1 MIKPVRAALYARAG
15 SALAWLARKDGKR
28 LGRRPH
34 RITEDD
40 LGRVAHRSQRDAAKA
55 LNVPRSVLQRARLAR
70 KRTRQQASFAPDLRV
85 SVERDSVAF

>member
-1 MIKPVRAALYARAG
+1 MMIKPVRAAGTA
-15 SALAWLARKDGKR
+15 SSR
-28 LGRRPH
+28 L
-34 RITEDD
+34 D

-55 LNVPRSVLQRARLAR
+55 LNVPRSVLQRAGLAR